1 MSMVQHV
8 FAFLGQVLLLA
19 VLVSVLF
26 GRFVH
31 EVRKRRIVVL
41 VLLALG
47 LFVPVHGLSISQ
59 WLRSALGELSLLTW
73 LVFANILAQRLF
85 DFSLLQPASRN
96 SLLLGVILVSVVF
109 YPMALGVSQADPYY
123 YGYAP
128 TGMALLLCMVSLLAW
143 IKSRRDLAIILLLPL
158 LGFNVHLLESANLWD
173 YLLDPVL
180 CIYAVVQSLLNLKF
194 FFLNRG
200 RKLP

>member
-1 MSMVQHV
+1 MSVVQNV
-8 FAFLGQVLLLA
+8 FAFLGQLLLLA

-26 GRFVH
+26 GGFVH
-31 EVRKRRIVVL
+31 DVRKRRIVVV
-41 VLLALG
+41 VLLVLG

-59 WLRSALGELSLLTW
+59 WLRSALGDLSILTW
-73 LVFANILAQRLF
+73 VIFANILAQRLF

-96 SLLLGVILVSVVF
+96 TLLFGVILVSVVF
-109 YPMALGVSQADPYY
+109 YPMALGASLADPYY

-143 IKSRRDLAIILLLPL
+143 IKARRDWAIILLLPL

-180 CIYAVVQSLLNLKF
+180 FIYAVVQSLLSLKF
-194 FFLNRG
+194 LFPNMG